1 MWLCGCAAWLA
12 GVHPVHVGC
21 KASLKTGE
29 KSDQEESETCI
40 ASSSSTS
47 CLYCPIIASMELS
60 YFTRPKTQSFRP
72 PLPAAF
78 APAPPEAPAAPAA
91 PQEDDNPPQKK
102 TKTLHRIRRHVL
114 FISCLKGIQQLGT
127 AMQRVLAQS
136 CAIIS
141 ITHAPLAPCASRK
154 RQLRALGPHLA
165 CSSPP
170 HKNDHFRIAGLCEA
184 SCRGTCVVLGC

>member
-1 MWLCGCAAWLA
+1 MRLCGCAAWLA

-21 KASLKTGE
+21 EASLKTGE
-29 KSDQEESETCI
+29 KSDQEESEACI

-91 PQEDDNPPQKK
+91 PQEDDKKKLYIAYLATTSPRAVHLLPQ
-102 TKTLHRIRRHVL
+102 RHPTTWH
-114 FISCLKGIQQLGT
+114 G
-127 AMQRVLAQS
+127 
-136 CAIIS
+136 
-141 ITHAPLAPCASRK
+141 HAACPCPELRNHFNNRCPACSPCASCK

-170 HKNDHFRIAGLCEA
+170 HKNDQFRIAGLCEA
-184 SCRGTCVVLGC
+184 SCRGTCVFLGC